1 MKENR
6 SFVITLVLAVMS
18 GALIGLF
25 TFGLS
30 GRGAQPEPTQDA
42 SPSGN
47 ASASTT
53 PSAPSPSS
61 PTPESMAP
69 VQYDDPNAGGAPT
82 ATPAQDS
89 QARRP
94 VLL

>member
-6 SFVITLVLAVMS
+6 SFVITLVLAIMS

-25 TFGLS
+25 AFGLS
-30 GRGAQPEPTQDA
+30 GKGAQPSPAASVSPDA
-42 SPSGN
+42 NVSATAAPS
-47 ASASTT
+47 T
-53 PSAPSPSS
+53 PSPSS

-69 VQYDDPNAGGAPT
+69 VQYDDPNGSGAPA
-82 ATPAQDS
+82 ATSTQDS
-89 QARRP
+89 QVRRP

>member
-6 SFVITLVLAVMS
+6 SFVITLVLAIMS
-18 GALIGLF
+18 GAMIGLF
-25 TFGLS
+25 AFGVS
-30 GRGAQPEPTQDA
+30 GKSAQPAPATDA
-42 SPSGN
+42 SPDANVS
-47 ASASTT
+47 ASAA

-69 VQYDDPNAGGAPT
+69 VQYDDPNAGGAPA
-82 ATPAQDS
+82 ATPTQDTP
-89 QARRP
+89 ARRP

>member
-18 GALIGLF
+18 GALIGVF
-25 TFGLS
+25 AFGLS
-30 GRGAQPEPTQDA
+30 GKHAQPAPATGVSPDA
-42 SPSGN
+42 NVS
-47 ASASTT
+47 ASAA
-53 PSAPSPSS
+53 PSAPSSSS

-69 VQYDDPNAGGAPT
+69 VQYDDPNAGGAST
-82 ATPAQDS
+82 GTPAQDS
-89 QARRP
+89 QGRRP